1 MPTILLSTLD
11 LQIEFPNQPYKTTC
25 LIVRTQ
31 MMNPIKQEAQMTV
44 PDKQSKVDDHSDH
57 EHGDDEEESEEESED
72 EDSEDEEERQK
83 RLDAARQAAKE
94 KAEQKRCLTRR
105 KLGSDQSHFEDTA
118 WF

>member
-72 EDSEDEEERQK
+72 EDSEDAQDFPINIMPEK
-83 RLDAARQAAKE
+83 LHAIDITDAI
-94 KAEQKRCLTRR
+94 L
-105 KLGSDQSHFEDTA
+105 
-118 WF
+118 